1 MRVSWIID
9 QWRQETAQFL
19 FWKPMQYRNFD
30 HYMAALTFTYEM
42 NVADGWAEIE
52 NVLYQLK
59 LTNSQED
66 HQTTYYL

>member
-1 MRVSWIID
+1 MH
-9 QWRQETAQFL
+9 
-19 FWKPMQYRNFD
+19 YRNFD
-30 HYMAALTFTYEM
+30 HHMAALTFTYEM

-59 LTNSQED
+59 LSNSQED